1 MFTGIVEEIGE
12 VIDVIKE
19 DQNAHFVIK
28 SVISSELKID
38 QSISHNGVCLTV
50 VEQQEDWHKVTA
62 ISETLGITNLNS
74 LKKGDLVNLERCLK
88 VGDRLDGH
96 MVQGHV
102 DSTAK
107 CIKVTEENGSWRYLF
122 EGNSEVKQLVVYKG
136 SICING
142 VSLTVTKT
150 MNQEI
155 EVAII
160 PYTYEHTN
168 FQQIQVGDLV
178 NIEFDILG
186 KYFLKNAKNLF
197 WVIVRRPERLGSLE
211 FHRAVDILMQ

>member
-122 EGNSEVKQLVVYKG
+122 QGNSEVKQLVVYKG

-186 KYFLKNAKNLF
+186 KYFLKNAKNLT
-197 WVIVRRPERLGSLE
+197 E
-211 FHRAVDILMQ
+211 QQ

>member
-186 KYFLKNAKNLF
+186 KYFLKNGKNLTG
-197 WVIVRRPERLGSLE
+197 L
-211 FHRAVDILMQ
+211 Q

>member
-122 EGNSEVKQLVVYKG
+122 EGNSEVEQLVVYKG

-150 MNQEI
+150 LNQEI

-160 PYTYEHTN
+160 PYTYQHTN

-186 KYFLKNAKNLF
+186 KYFLKNAKNLTG
-197 WVIVRRPERLGSLE
+197 L
-211 FHRAVDILMQ
+211 Q

>member
-50 VEQQEDWHKVTA
+50 VEQKEDWHKVTA

-186 KYFLKNAKNLF
+186 KYFLKNAKNFTGL
-197 WVIVRRPERLGSLE
+197 
-211 FHRAVDILMQ
+211 Q

>member
-50 VEQQEDWHKVTA
+50 VEQKEDWHKVTA

-150 MNQEI
+150 MNHEI

-186 KYFLKNAKNLF
+186 KYFLKNAKNLTG
-197 WVIVRRPERLGSLE
+197 L
-211 FHRAVDILMQ
+211 Q

>member
-186 KYFLKNAKNLF
+186 KYFLKNAK
-197 WVIVRRPERLGSLE
+197 
-211 FHRAVDILMQ
+211 ILTGLQ

>member
-160 PYTYEHTN
+160 PYTYKHTN

-186 KYFLKNAKNLF
+186 KYFLKNAKNLTG
-197 WVIVRRPERLGSLE
+197 L
-211 FHRAVDILMQ
+211 Q

>member
-12 VIDVIKE
+12 VMDVIKE

-107 CIKVTEENGSWRYLF
+107 CIKVTEESGSWRYLF
-122 EGNSEVKQLVVYKG
+122 EGNSQVKQLVVHKG

-186 KYFLKNAKNLF
+186 KYFLKNAKNLTG
-197 WVIVRRPERLGSLE
+197 L
-211 FHRAVDILMQ
+211 Q

>member
-1 MFTGIVEEIGE
+1 MFTGIVEDIGE

-19 DQNAHFVIK
+19 NQNIHFVIK

-62 ISETLGITNLNS
+62 ISETLGITNLNT
-74 LKKGDLVNLERCLK
+74 LKRGDLVNLERCLK

-107 CIKVTEENGSWRYLF
+107 CIKVTEENGSWRFLF
-122 EGNSEVKQLVVYKG
+122 EGNNEVEKLVVHKG

-142 VSLTVTKT
+142 VSLTVTRT
-150 MNQEI
+150 INQEI

-168 FQQIQVGDLV
+168 FQQIHAGDLV

-186 KYFLKNAKNLF
+186 KYFLKNAK
-197 WVIVRRPERLGSLE
+197 SLTG
-211 FHRAVDILMQ
+211 QQ

>member
-74 LKKGDLVNLERCLK
+74 LKKGDLVNLERCLR

-96 MVQGHV
+96 MVQGHI

-186 KYFLKNAKNLF
+186 KYFLKNAKNLTG
-197 WVIVRRPERLGSLE
+197 L
-211 FHRAVDILMQ
+211 Q

>member
-19 DQNAHFVIK
+19 NQNVHFLIK
-28 SVISSELKID
+28 SVISCELKMD

-62 ISETLGITNLNS
+62 ISETLGITNLKT

-102 DSTAK
+102 DSVAK
-107 CIKVTEENGSWRYLF
+107 CIKITEENGSWRYLF
-122 EGNSEVKQLVVYKG
+122 EGSKEVEKLVVYKG

-150 MNQEI
+150 INQEI

-160 PYTYEHTN
+160 PYTHEHTN
-168 FQQIQVGDLV
+168 FKQIEVGDLV

-186 KYFLKNAKNLF
+186 KYLLKNSKNL
-197 WVIVRRPERLGSLE
+197 IGP
-211 FHRAVDILMQ
+211 Q

>member
-122 EGNSEVKQLVVYKG
+122 EGHSEVKQLVVYKG

-186 KYFLKNAKNLF
+186 KYFLKNAKNLTG
-197 WVIVRRPERLGSLE
+197 L
-211 FHRAVDILMQ
+211 Q

>member
-1 MFTGIVEEIGE
+1 MFTGIVEELGE

-19 DQNAHFVIK
+19 DHNVHFVIK

-62 ISETLGITNLNS
+62 ISETLGITNLNT
-74 LKKGDLVNLERCLK
+74 LKRGDLVNLERCLK

-107 CIKVTEENGSWRYLF
+107 CIKVTEENGSWRFLF
-122 EGNSEVKQLVVYKG
+122 EGNNEVEKLVVHKG

-142 VSLTVTKT
+142 VSLTVTRT
-150 MNQEI
+150 INQEI

-168 FQQIQVGDLV
+168 FQQIQSGDVV

-186 KYFLKNAKNLF
+186 KYFLKNAKNLTG
-197 WVIVRRPERLGSLE
+197 R
-211 FHRAVDILMQ
+211 Q

>member
-122 EGNSEVKQLVVYKG
+122 EGSSEVKQLVVYKG

-186 KYFLKNAKNLF
+186 KYFMKNAKNLTG
-197 WVIVRRPERLGSLE
+197 L
-211 FHRAVDILMQ
+211 Q

>member
-102 DSTAK
+102 DSTAT

-150 MNQEI
+150 MNHEI

-186 KYFLKNAKNLF
+186 KYFLKNAKNLTG
-197 WVIVRRPERLGSLE
+197 L
-211 FHRAVDILMQ
+211 Q

>member
-150 MNQEI
+150 MNHEI

-186 KYFLKNAKNLF
+186 KYFLKNAKDLTG
-197 WVIVRRPERLGSLE
+197 L
-211 FHRAVDILMQ
+211 Q

>member
-107 CIKVTEENGSWRYLF
+107 CIKVTEENGSWRYLY

-150 MNQEI
+150 MNHEI

-186 KYFLKNAKNLF
+186 KYFLKNAKNLTG
-197 WVIVRRPERLGSLE
+197 L
-211 FHRAVDILMQ
+211 Q

>member
-1 MFTGIVEEIGE
+1 M
-12 VIDVIKE
+12 
-19 DQNAHFVIK
+19 IK

-74 LKKGDLVNLERCLK
+74 LKRGDLVNLERCLK

-150 MNQEI
+150 MNHEI

-160 PYTYEHTN
+160 PTPMNTPTFN
-168 FQQIQVGDLV
+168 RFK
-178 NIEFDILG
+178 LG
-186 KYFLKNAKNLF
+186 
-197 WVIVRRPERLGSLE
+197 I
-211 FHRAVDILMQ
+211 

>member
-19 DQNAHFVIK
+19 DHNVHFVIK

-62 ISETLGITNLNS
+62 ISETLGITNLNT
-74 LKKGDLVNLERCLK
+74 LKRGDLVNLERCLK

-122 EGNSEVKQLVVYKG
+122 EGNNEVEKLVVHKG

-150 MNQEI
+150 INQEI

-168 FQQIQVGDLV
+168 FQEIQAGDVV

-186 KYFLKNAKNLF
+186 KYFLKNAKNLTG
-197 WVIVRRPERLGSLE
+197 R
-211 FHRAVDILMQ
+211 Q

>member
-38 QSISHNGVCLTV
+38 QSISHNGVCLTLA
-50 VEQQEDWHKVTA
+50 EQQEDWHKVTA

-102 DSTAK
+102 DSIAK

-122 EGNSEVKQLVVYKG
+122 EGNSEVKQLVVHKG

-186 KYFLKNAKNLF
+186 KYFLKNAKNLTG
-197 WVIVRRPERLGSLE
+197 L
-211 FHRAVDILMQ
+211 Q

>member
-12 VIDVIKE
+12 VIDVMKE

-74 LKKGDLVNLERCLK
+74 LKKGDLVNLERCLR

-186 KYFLKNAKNLF
+186 KYFLKNAKNLTG
-197 WVIVRRPERLGSLE
+197 L
-211 FHRAVDILMQ
+211 Q

>member
-38 QSISHNGVCLTV
+38 QSISHTGVCLTV
-50 VEQQEDWHKVTA
+50 VEQKEDWHKVTA

-186 KYFLKNAKNLF
+186 KYFLKNAKNLTG
-197 WVIVRRPERLGSLE
+197 L
-211 FHRAVDILMQ
+211 Q

>member
-178 NIEFDILG
+178 NIEYDILG
-186 KYFLKNAKNLF
+186 KYFLKNAKNLTG
-197 WVIVRRPERLGSLE
+197 L
-211 FHRAVDILMQ
+211 Q

>member
-62 ISETLGITNLNS
+62 ISETLGITNLNL
-74 LKKGDLVNLERCLK
+74 LKKGDLVNLERCLR

-186 KYFLKNAKNLF
+186 KYFLKNVSN
-197 WVIVRRPERLGSLE
+197 
-211 FHRAVDILMQ
+211 

>member
-38 QSISHNGVCLTV
+38 QSVSHNGVCLTV

-186 KYFLKNAKNLF
+186 KYFLKNAKNLTG
-197 WVIVRRPERLGSLE
+197 L
-211 FHRAVDILMQ
+211 Q

>member
-19 DQNAHFVIK
+19 DHNAHFIIK

-62 ISETLGITNLNS
+62 ISETLGITNLNT
-74 LKKGDLVNLERCLK
+74 LKRGDLVNLERCLK

-122 EGNSEVKQLVVYKG
+122 EGNNEVEKLVVHKG

-142 VSLTVTKT
+142 VSLTVTRT
-150 MNQEI
+150 INQEI

-168 FQQIQVGDLV
+168 FQEIQAGDVV

-186 KYFLKNAKNLF
+186 KYFLKNAKNLTG
-197 WVIVRRPERLGSLE
+197 R
-211 FHRAVDILMQ
+211 Q

>member
-107 CIKVTEENGSWRYLF
+107 CIKVTEESGSWRYLF

-186 KYFLKNAKNLF
+186 KYFLKNAKNLTGL
-197 WVIVRRPERLGSLE
+197 R
-211 FHRAVDILMQ
+211 

>member
-1 MFTGIVEEIGE
+1 MFTGIIEEIGE

-19 DQNAHFVIK
+19 NQNTHFVIR
-28 SVISSELKID
+28 SVISKELKID

-50 VEQQEDWHKVTA
+50 VEQNQDWHKVTA
-62 ISETLGITNLNS
+62 ISETLTITNLNT
-74 LKKGDLVNLERCLK
+74 LIKGDIVNLERCLK

-102 DSTAK
+102 DSTAE
-107 CIKVTEENGSWRYLF
+107 CIQVTEEKGSWRYLF
-122 EGNSEVKQLVVYKG
+122 QGNKDVDKLVVHKG

-150 MNQEI
+150 LNQQI

-160 PYTYEHTN
+160 PYTYKHTN
-168 FQQIQVGDLV
+168 FNKILVGDLV

-186 KYFLKNAKNLF
+186 KYILKSSGKL
-197 WVIVRRPERLGSLE
+197 
-211 FHRAVDILMQ
+211 

>member
-62 ISETLGITNLNS
+62 ISETLGITNLNT
-74 LKKGDLVNLERCLK
+74 LKRGDLVNLERCLK

-186 KYFLKNAKNLF
+186 KYFLKNAKNLTG
-197 WVIVRRPERLGSLE
+197 L
-211 FHRAVDILMQ
+211 Q

>member
-19 DQNAHFVIK
+19 DQNTHFVIK

-186 KYFLKNAKNLF
+186 KYFLKNAKNLTG
-197 WVIVRRPERLGSLE
+197 L
-211 FHRAVDILMQ
+211 Q

>member
-1 MFTGIVEEIGE
+1 MFTGIVEEIRE

-19 DQNAHFVIK
+19 DHNVHFVIK

-62 ISETLGITNLNS
+62 ISETLGITNLNT
-74 LKKGDLVNLERCLK
+74 LKRGDLVNLERCLK

-107 CIKVTEENGSWRYLF
+107 CIKVTEENGSWRFLF
-122 EGNSEVKQLVVYKG
+122 EGNNEVEKLVVYKG

-142 VSLTVTKT
+142 VSLTVTRT
-150 MNQEI
+150 INQEI

-168 FQQIQVGDLV
+168 FQQIQAGDVV

-186 KYFLKNAKNLF
+186 KYFLKNAKNPTG
-197 WVIVRRPERLGSLE
+197 R
-211 FHRAVDILMQ
+211 Q

>member
-19 DQNAHFVIK
+19 DQNVHFVIK

-186 KYFLKNAKNLF
+186 KYFLKNAKNLTG
-197 WVIVRRPERLGSLE
+197 L
-211 FHRAVDILMQ
+211 Q

>member
-74 LKKGDLVNLERCLK
+74 LKKGDLVNLERCLR

-160 PYTYEHTN
+160 PYTYKHTN

-186 KYFLKNAKNLF
+186 KYFLKNAKNLT
-197 WVIVRRPERLGSLE
+197 G
-211 FHRAVDILMQ
+211 QQ

>member
-150 MNQEI
+150 MNHEI

-186 KYFLKNAKNLF
+186 KYFLKNAKNFTGL
-197 WVIVRRPERLGSLE
+197 
-211 FHRAVDILMQ
+211 Q